1 MGAETPLF
9 LVHLL
14 GFVAF
19 LWHGLY
25 VLTRGSRDRVSRLT
39 AATALVTA
47 ALFLA
52 AGVQEALDHA
62 AMSRRVAFD
71 RAEWCLNVVPAAL
84 WLHLSLRLNPR
95 AATVPWRKPVIY
107 AAYAAAALISA
118 LGTFT
123 ELLYT
128 HRTGGQ
134 LHRAGPAYLLYVVF
148 VLACAGFAVLNL
160 AQMEHAVAAA
170 GSDSGGGREASAGE
184 LPCAESGQGNAPAVP
199 GSAYSTE
206 VRMLIAGAICF
217 LSGVGFFAALN
228 LVGWANDP
236 ALATPAWALL
246 LAGLAAVG
254 GTVGVQSTLL
264 LGRDMRRDFLYSF
277 TGLVVLLAPF
287 LLITG
292 ALIGFDS
299 ARARFLAL
307 LLGGLIAA
315 GHTLYDTERQLLDKV
330 FFTPL
335 VREERA
341 AARAYVEALATQ
353 PAGVSPE
360 LATRKQFDNAVRR
373 ALTHLPDPTKLAT
386 TPLLNLQTVARGVA
400 EGGQED
406 NRLNRAAVLKEIL
419 LELLDGLR
427 PNDTAGGI
435 AGDAYRFYNCLYFPY
450 VRGIGRRRAPTVQRQ
465 LQERRRRDGTARSDV
480 ERVVDWLIQVDEDT
494 FYKWQRRGS
503 DTIAASLRERE
514 RAAGGA
520 VPSEL
525 SEAAP
530 AAESVAA
537 TPSATAT
544 AAIGS

>member
-1 MGAETPLF
+1 MGADTPLF

-25 VLTRGSRDRVSRLT
+25 VLTRGSRGRVSRLT

-62 AMSRRVAFD
+62 AISSRVAFD

-95 AATVPWRKPVIY
+95 AAGVPWRKPVIY
-107 AAYAAAALISA
+107 AAYIAAALISV

-128 HRTGGQ
+128 HDTGGQ
-134 LHRAGPAYLLYVVF
+134 LHRAGSGYLLYVAF
-148 VLACAGFAVLNL
+148 VLACAGFAVVNL
-160 AQMEHAVAAA
+160 AQMEQAAAVA
-170 GSDSGGGREASAGE
+170 GSDSSE
-184 LPCAESGQGNAPAVP
+184 
-199 GSAYSTE
+199 GSAPPARGSVHSTE

-217 LSGVGFFAALN
+217 LAGVGLFAALN
-228 LVGWANDP
+228 LAGRANDP

-246 LAGLAAVG
+246 LLGLAAVG

-277 TGLVVLLAPF
+277 TGLVVLLVPF

-307 LLGGLIAA
+307 LLGGLISA

-330 FFTPL
+330 FFTPV

-353 PAGVSPE
+353 PAGASPE
-360 LATRKQFDNAVRR
+360 LATRKQFDDAVRR

-400 EGGQED
+400 ETHQED

-435 AGDAYRFYNCLYFPY
+435 AGDAFRFYNCLYFPY

-465 LQERRRRDGTARSDV
+465 LQERRRRDGTPRGDA

-503 DTIAASLRERE
+503 DTIAAALRERE

-520 VPSEL
+520 VPSETSGTAL
-525 SEAAP
+525 AAEAA
-530 AAESVAA
+530 AAIPTV
-537 TPSATAT
+537 
-544 AAIGS
+544 AAIGG